1 MANVPQ
7 QSRKGCVLLYDEHAD
22 DKWDEFSR
30 RCEREA
36 EFHLGAAPGADSDA
50 GETEAERAVRVA
62 RELTVGAPP
71 YREQAKYGPLGD
83 AAGNDL
89 FRADRCG
96 MSASRAAQL
105 LRPHSQNRMSFAMLL
120 HGGSARTAMA
130 GHGVRL

>member
-1 MANVPQ
+1 VANVPQ

-89 FRADRCG
+89 FRADREVWYERFTGRSIAEATLTEQNELCD
-96 MSASRAAQL
+96 AIARRFRAYSDG
-105 LRPHSQNRMSFAMLL
+105 R
-120 HGGSARTAMA
+120 AR
-130 GHGVRL
+130 R